1 MRSTAICG
9 PQGWSWKGSGGPCGG
24 ESRLRVQGLR
34 VCVCARVCV
43 YACGLYI
50 AWVHL
55 WMCAKA
61 RVFVCVREGKRV
73 VRAMETLTLVG
84 IGWGGPFLHIF
95 RFA

>member
-1 MRSTAICG
+1 MEKCV
-9 PQGWSWKGSGGPCGG
+9 C
-24 ESRLRVQGLR
+24 VR
-34 VCVCARVCV
+34 VCACV

-61 RVFVCVREGKRV
+61 RLFVRVREGKRV

-84 IGWGGPFLHIF
+84 IGWGGPFLYIF
-95 RFA
+95 CFA

>member
-1 MRSTAICG
+1 MEKCV
-9 PQGWSWKGSGGPCGG
+9 C
-24 ESRLRVQGLR
+24 VR
-34 VCVCARVCV
+34 VCACV

-61 RVFVCVREGKRV
+61 RLFVRVREGKRV

-95 RFA
+95 CFACSLIQFGCTEATLVLPLLVSLSQGHWRYC